1 MTFVIVAKPAPCTC
15 GITRF
20 FLGFCY
26 TLCYAAIVTKTNRIA
41 RIFNQRRLK
50 PCQKPKYTSP
60 KSQLVITAFLV
71 SVEGEDDI
79 FDDYIIYLGIL
90 FLTNF
95 ISPQNQQ
102 KYKLFYLHLFDK
114 YAKTFILSMMRLL
127 MIASGKN
134 FHISKCADLKFL

>member
-1 MTFVIVAKPAPCTC
+1 MNLIVCFIQGIFLSFSMTFVIVAKPAPCTC

-60 KSQLVITAFLV
+60 KSQLVITALLV
-71 SVEGEDDI
+71 SVEGEYDSYNDCM
-79 FDDYIIYLGIL
+79 IY
-90 FLTNF
+90 F
-95 ISPQNQQ
+95 
-102 KYKLFYLHLFDK
+102 
-114 YAKTFILSMMRLL
+114 
-127 MIASGKN
+127 
-134 FHISKCADLKFL
+134 

>member
-1 MTFVIVAKPAPCTC
+1 MLIIVSYNCLCNCFIQGIFLSFSMTFVIVAKPAPCTC

-79 FDDYIIYLGIL
+79 FYDYIIYLGVL
-90 FLTNF
+90 LLTNF
-95 ISPQNQQ
+95 ISPQNLINRNTN
-102 KYKLFYLHLFDK
+102 Y
-114 YAKTFILSMMRLL
+114 FISMYS
-127 MIASGKN
+127 IVYEN
-134 FHISKCADLKFL
+134 ISSS

>member
-60 KSQLVITAFLV
+60 KSQLIITALLV
-71 SVEGEDDI
+71 SVEGENDT
-79 FDDYIIYLGIL
+79 FDDYIIYLPAL
-90 FLTNF
+90 LLTDF
-95 ISPQNQQ
+95 IWPQNQH
-102 KYKLFYLHLFDK
+102 KSSLFYLHLFDNT
-114 YAKTFILSMMRLL
+114 YTKTFPAISNDF
-127 MIASGKN
+127 ADDSFWKKN
-134 FHISKCADLKFL
+134 PLI